1 MSYLSE
7 SVPEDIGAQYRN
19 IFGKD
24 LNERFIKAVE
34 WYKKNGYKIVSKI
47 YKDANHAGSFRNKD
61 YRFIENYYKDMLAFS
76 IEGINGEGFKN
87 DESSAEKIIMFSK
100 ESGFDDCMQD
110 STMRM
115 SDEKKIVK
123 AIEKEIIQNI
133 DEIGQSK

>member
-1 MSYLSE
+1 
-7 SVPEDIGAQYRN
+7 
-19 IFGKD
+19 
-24 LNERFIKAVE
+24 
-34 WYKKNGYKIVSKI
+34 
-47 YKDANHAGSFRNKD
+47 
-61 YRFIENYYKDMLAFS
+61 MLAFS

>member
-1 MSYLSE
+1 
-7 SVPEDIGAQYRN
+7 
-19 IFGKD
+19 
-24 LNERFIKAVE
+24 
-34 WYKKNGYKIVSKI
+34 
-47 YKDANHAGSFRNKD
+47 
-61 YRFIENYYKDMLAFS
+61 MLAFS

-100 ESGFDDCMQD
+100 GSGFDDCMQD